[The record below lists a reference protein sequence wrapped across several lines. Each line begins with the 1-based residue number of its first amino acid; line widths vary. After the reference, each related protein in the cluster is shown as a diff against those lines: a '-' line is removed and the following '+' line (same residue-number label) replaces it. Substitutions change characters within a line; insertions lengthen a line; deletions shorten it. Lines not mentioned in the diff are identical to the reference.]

1 MPSKKRATPVSLQ
14 PLDALFGTN
23 EETTNGISEI
33 AIGSLHPFTN
43 HPFQVRDDKKMEEL
57 AESITQY
64 GVLVPGIVRLRES
77 GGYELVAGHR
87 RKRACELAGLEKM
100 PVIIKDLTDD
110 EATVIM
116 VDSNIQREE
125 LLISEKAFA
134 YKMKYEALKRQ
145 GKRSDLTSC
154 QVGKKLA
161 AEEVSQN
168 TGDSSRQILR
178 YIHLTELIAKLLELA
193 DEKKLP
199 FNTAV
204 EISYLR
210 TEEQQIL
217 FQYMSNHNMVPS
229 MKQAKELKQISKERM
244 LTYSEIDQICMNEST
259 EKVQV
264 QIPAKKL
271 KQYFPDTYTKADE
284 LRNKRKVMSKQI
296 GGLMAKGQKDEA
308 EKVKDEVSAI
318 GAELDAM
325 AEKEKELEGKIR
337 ERMLVIPNIIDPSV
351 PIGKDDSE
359 NVEIEKF
366 GEPVVPDYEIPY
378 HVDIMES
385 FNGIDLDSAR
395 RTSGNGF
402 YYLMGDIARL
412 HSAILSYAR
421 DFMIDRG
428 FTYFIPPYM
437 IRSDVV
443 TGVMSFSEM
452 EGMMYKIEGED
463 LYLIGTSEHSMIGRF
478 IDTIIPE
485 GELPKTLTSY
495 SPCFRKEVGAHGIE
509 ERGVYRIHQFE
520 KQEMIVVCKP
530 EDSMAWYDKLWQ
542 NSVDFFRSLDIPVR
556 TLECCSGD
564 LADLKVKSCD
574 VEAWSPRQKK
584 YFEVGSCSN
593 LGDAQARR
601 LGIRI
606 KAEDGTKYFA
616 HTLNNTVVAPPRMLI
631 AFLENN
637 LNADGTVNIPEPLR
651 MYMGGKDKITK

>member
-64 GVLVPGIVRLRES
+64 GVLVPG
-77 GGYELVAGHR
+77 HR
-87 RKRACELAGLEKM
+87 RKRACELSGLEKM

-178 YIHLTELIAKLLELA
+178 YIHLTELVAELLELA

-204 EISYLR
+204 ELSYLR

-229 MKQAKELKQISKERM
+229 LKQAKELKQISKERM

-271 KQYFPDTYTKADE
+271 KQYFPETYTKTQMEEIIFMLLA
-284 LRNKRKVMSKQI
+284 SW
-296 GGLMAKGQKDEA
+296 A
-308 EKVKDEVSAI
+308 ER
-318 GAELDAM
+318 
-325 AEKEKELEGKIR
+325 EGK
-337 ERMLVIPNIIDPSV
+337 E
-351 PIGKDDSE
+351 
-359 NVEIEKF
+359 
-366 GEPVVPDYEIPY
+366 
-378 HVDIMES
+378 
-385 FNGIDLDSAR
+385 
-395 RTSGNGF
+395 
-402 YYLMGDIARL
+402 
-412 HSAILSYAR
+412 
-421 DFMIDRG
+421 
-428 FTYFIPPYM
+428 
-437 IRSDVV
+437 
-443 TGVMSFSEM
+443 
-452 EGMMYKIEGED
+452 
-463 LYLIGTSEHSMIGRF
+463 
-478 IDTIIPE
+478 
-485 GELPKTLTSY
+485 
-495 SPCFRKEVGAHGIE
+495 
-509 ERGVYRIHQFE
+509 
-520 KQEMIVVCKP
+520 
-530 EDSMAWYDKLWQ
+530 
-542 NSVDFFRSLDIPVR
+542 
-556 TLECCSGD
+556 
-564 LADLKVKSCD
+564 
-574 VEAWSPRQKK
+574 
-584 YFEVGSCSN
+584 
-593 LGDAQARR
+593 
-601 LGIRI
+601 
-606 KAEDGTKYFA
+606 
-616 HTLNNTVVAPPRMLI
+616 
-631 AFLENN
+631 
-637 LNADGTVNIPEPLR
+637 
-651 MYMGGKDKITK
+651 